1 MKKYFAELLGT
12 FILVF
17 VILSVTKTSFAA
29 SMVIVLIIGFTV
41 TLWIL
46 AEANLSE
53 ASLNPAR
60 LIGPGIFAGGAT
72 LQEL

>member
-41 TLWIL
+41 TL
-46 AEANLSE
+46 
-53 ASLNPAR
+53 
-60 LIGPGIFAGGAT
+60 
-72 LQEL
+72 